1 MASGQKPLKEGVECT
16 AMKPAYFVP
25 EEEQGV
31 VEMGIL
37 WEITSC
43 GMIRGS
49 SPVTVTD
56 YGPFSNPGEALESL
70 K

>member
-1 MASGQKPLKEGVECT
+1 MQ
-16 AMKPAYFVP
+16 

-31 VEMGIL
+31 VEMGVF

-49 SPVTVTD
+49 STVTVTD
-56 YGPFSNPGEALESL
+56 YEPFSDPGEALESL
-70 K
+70 A